1 MEAGGL
7 LGAGGDGV
15 TWLCGGKA
23 LRLGESKRLS
33 VAAVLVSLSG
43 KNSASGL
50 WGDKLLGFDVVEGLR
65 LKVEEL
71 SGFRADWVF
80 GWEWDMGF

>member
-15 TWLCGGKA
+15 TWLCGGEA

-50 WGDKLLGFDVVEGLR
+50 WGDKLLGFDVVGELR

-71 SGFRADWVF
+71 LRSNVDWVF
-80 GWEWDMGF
+80 GWEWAMGL